1 MGMARESTW
10 TSLRSMPSAV
20 WLLYVAALVNRFGN
34 SAVVF
39 LVFHLRSIG
48 LSSAQAGLVL
58 TAYGLGGLFS
68 SVVGGA
74 LADRYSRQGV
84 IAGSAMFAC
93 VGFLVLGQV
102 HDYPVLLMVSVATGF
117 MAEMYR
123 PAANALVADLVEPGR
138 RVAAFAGYR
147 LFTNAGF
154 AVGPAIGGLV
164 TQVGS
169 GQVFDIAAVC
179 CLCYAGLVLFGVRG
193 TTTRTVTRG
202 RAGGSALAATVRDRR
217 FLVFLVGYCVVMFLL
232 MQYQAAF
239 PLFTDEIG
247 MSQGEFGLL
256 VGLNGAL
263 VVLLSIPA
271 VAATS
276 VLRSGTA
283 IGIGFL
289 LTGVGF
295 GLNAFAAGMV
305 ALAVAVAI
313 ATVGEV
319 VFMPH
324 AAAHVAEIAPLDMR
338 ARYMSALESAWS
350 LSLVIS
356 PSIGIALY
364 EMSGRSFWLISAG
377 LGAGAAVAVLLVH
390 RLPGLAVP
398 ADEPLQV
405 STQAP

>member
-1 MGMARESTW
+1 
-10 TSLRSMPSAV
+10 MPAAV
-20 WLLYVAALVNRFGN
+20 WLLYLAALVNRFGN

-48 LSSAQAGLVL
+48 LSAGQAGLVL

-68 SVVGGA
+68 SVVGGF
-74 LADRYSRQGV
+74 LADRFSRQGV

-102 HDYPVLLMVSVATGF
+102 HDYHVLLLLSVATGF

-123 PAANALVADLVEPGR
+123 PAANALVADLVEPAG

-154 AVGPAIGGLV
+154 AIGPVIGGLV
-164 TQVGS
+164 AQAGS
-169 GQVFDIAAVC
+169 GRVFGIAAAG
-179 CLCYAGLVLFGVRG
+179 CLCYAGIVLFGVRG
-193 TTTRTVTRG
+193 STTRTVTHG
-202 RAGGSALAATVRDRR
+202 RADGHGLLATVRDRR
-217 FLVFLVGYCVVMFLL
+217 FLTFLVGYFLVMLLL

-239 PLFTDEIG
+239 PLFTDDIG
-247 MSQGEFGLL
+247 LTQSEFGML
-256 VGLNGAL
+256 VGLNGTL

-271 VAATS
+271 AAATA
-276 VLRSGTA
+276 VLRSGIA
-283 IGIGFL
+283 IGLGFL

-305 ALAVAVAI
+305 VLAVAVAV

-319 VFMPH
+319 IFMPH
-324 AAAHVAEIAPLDMR
+324 AAAYVAEIAPLEMR

-356 PSIGIALY
+356 PSLGIAVY
-364 EMSGRSFWLISAG
+364 ETTGRSFWLITAG
-377 LGAGAAVAVLLVH
+377 LGTGAAFAMLAVH
-390 RLPGLAVP
+390 RLPRRTA
-398 ADEPLQV
+398 AEATA
-405 STQAP
+405 SR